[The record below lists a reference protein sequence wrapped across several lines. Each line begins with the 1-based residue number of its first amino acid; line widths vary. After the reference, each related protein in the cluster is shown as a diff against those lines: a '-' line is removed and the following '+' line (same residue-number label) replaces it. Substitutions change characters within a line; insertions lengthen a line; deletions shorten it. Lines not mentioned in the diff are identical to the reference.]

1 MPSKPRDAGELTT
14 DGVEV
19 EMIAGSELT
28 WASGSATEVEVEL
41 AVGPKLT
48 GARMAADVEVELTID
63 GAGSVACISSG
74 HWGPVEFCK
83 TSWSLE

>member
-1 MPSKPRDAGELTT
+1 MPSKPRDAGKLTT

-28 WASGSATEVEVEL
+28 WASGSAMKVEVEL
-41 AVGPKLT
+41 AVGPELT
-48 GARMAADVEVELTID
+48 GARMAVDVEVELTIN
-63 GAGSVACISSG
+63 GAGSMAWVSSG
-74 HWGPVEFCK
+74 HWGPVEFCE